1 MDLWVASSNWCT
13 CIGQSELTEWRAWPH
28 GVGIESVESG
38 SSFFSQQHKESSGK
52 HVEWKKQKIRNQIA
66 NETYQLSNHD
76 NCHYSIP
83 FNNKIG
89 ENRKPFVWERQKPFH
104 YCCYSNNSSIRSISN
119 IDSSDVHKVGRILES
134 LLPIPISIH
143 FRYSPPSIRTLS
155 MDLGYCGWGVIKGR
169 ELDRHVDWVMGN
181 RVLPQR

>member
-1 MDLWVASSNWCT
+1 MEWGLRVLNLEVHSSLNNIKNPLENTW
-13 CIGQSELTEWRAWPH
+13 SEKNRRP
-28 GVGIESVESG
+28 GI
-38 SSFFSQQHKESSGK
+38 
-52 HVEWKKQKIRNQIA
+52 QIA

-104 YCCYSNNSSIRSISN
+104 YCCYSNDSSIRSISN

-134 LLPIPISIH
+134 LLPILISIH

-155 MDLGYCGWGVIKGR
+155 MDLGYCG
-169 ELDRHVDWVMGN
+169 
-181 RVLPQR
+181 